1 MLWGCTCRVALV
13 WLATT
18 GVKIPISATF
28 LGKVTIWACFAQPW
42 GTVHFDFI
50 ASGAHGL
57 GLHFTDLVGEGVL
70 RTQTSKGFALR
81 TFKQTD
87 SPPPLGP

>member
-1 MLWGCTCRVALV
+1 MALDV
-13 WLATT
+13 
-18 GVKIPISATF
+18 
-28 LGKVTIWACFAQPW
+28 
-42 GTVHFDFI
+42 
-50 ASGAHGL
+50 SGAHGL

-70 RTQTSKGFALR
+70 RTQTPKDFALR

>member
-1 MLWGCTCRVALV
+1 M
-13 WLATT
+13 
-18 GVKIPISATF
+18 GV
-28 LGKVTIWACFAQPW
+28 LCVCAQ
-42 GTVHFDFI
+42 VY
-50 ASGAHGL
+50 SGAHGL

-70 RTQTSKGFALR
+70 RTQTSKDFALR

>member
-1 MLWGCTCRVALV
+1 MLAGA
-13 WLATT
+13 AKTT
-18 GVKIPISATF
+18 I
-28 LGKVTIWACFAQPW
+28 FAAAAA
-42 GTVHFDFI
+42 G
-50 ASGAHGL
+50 SGAHGL